1 MLEWIILNFDAFELI
16 EKGLQ
21 EELAKQGFSEAV
33 SLEDPAGRAV
43 MFTTEDVAYSLLYE
57 RAHQRFQLRSTT
69 LKEGGEP
76 GDWRGLS
83 LWLFDEREG
92 TRADAESIL
101 NDFLEVVQGPKR
113 VALVQQKHRSKK
125 DGDRVV
131 DPLFFMNRLV
141 NIFPELKD
149 ELNEEKIVYGQ
160 VRFAT
165 FIKAHVVPRCEDL
178 AQKYP
183 NSDPMKKLCSLL
195 DDMYANGDLDT
206 RSLAAITLLNSLS
219 DGAFQAV
226 RERLGEELQKSTKYS
241 RRLKGKKI
249 KPEKK
254 KKKKKVVAK
263 PLDNKH

>member
-1 MLEWIILNFDAFELI
+1 M
-16 EKGLQ
+16 
-21 EELAKQGFSEAV
+21 
-33 SLEDPAGRAV
+33 
-43 MFTTEDVAYSLLYE
+43 
-57 RAHQRFQLRSTT
+57 
-69 LKEGGEP
+69 
-76 GDWRGLS
+76 
-83 LWLFDEREG
+83 
-92 TRADAESIL
+92 
-101 NDFLEVVQGPKR
+101 VQGPKR

-219 DGAFQAV
+219 DSAFQAV